1 MTQKTTKDRKTTLI
15 REFRRLTNEPEDI
28 AISYL
33 ESEDWGLDD
42 ALMDYRA
49 FHGIRTS
56 R

>member
-1 MTQKTTKDRKTTLI
+1 MTKITKDRETALI
-15 REFRRLTNEPEDI
+15 REFKRITNESEDI
-28 AISYL
+28 AVSYL
-33 ESEDWGLDD
+33 ESEEWDLDD